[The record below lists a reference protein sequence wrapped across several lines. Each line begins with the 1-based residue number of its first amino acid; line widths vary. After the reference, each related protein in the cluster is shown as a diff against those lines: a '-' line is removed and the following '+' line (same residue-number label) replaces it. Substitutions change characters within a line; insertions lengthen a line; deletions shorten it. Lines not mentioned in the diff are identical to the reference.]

1 MGETPVSAALSPP
14 QTSVSDAS
22 RLDKLP
28 RLSPRQVRIFFWLLA
43 IALGAAQAWATRFTM
58 NPDGISYLDMGDAYW
73 RGNWHMAI
81 NAYFSPFYSWIL
93 GFFMKVLRP
102 SPYWEYPLAHLV
114 NFLIYLAAL
123 GCFEFFLRNF
133 IRSRR
138 HSDENARKQGNVTLP
153 EWGWWMLG
161 YALFIS
167 ASLQLITLRSITPDM
182 CVAAFVYL
190 ASALIL
196 QIQAGAGTP
205 RTVLFLGIVL
215 GFAYLAKAVMFPLA
229 LVFIAVAACCARN
242 VRQDV
247 RCAAIAGFGFLLIAS
262 LFITILSRSKH
273 RVTFGDSGSIAY
285 EVYVNGIDQ
294 FVPASGSLKHPVNK
308 IYDMPPTYEFGGPI
322 GGTYPLWYDSTYWHE
337 GIRPYFDLAQ
347 QFHAIAASLLTYSGQ
362 FCSAFLQLNATVALL
377 VLYLIAP
384 RPSACLKCAGASWPL
399 LVIGLAAMGLY
410 ALVYAESRYFAPF
423 IVLFWLAAFCGVHLP
438 DSRGLVRTIAVVVVA
453 VSITSIAQS
462 ARSTW
467 LDGHSAPDYH
477 RLATALCDYGITRGS
492 KLAVIGTEPFGK
504 SGAFSARLAKAQ
516 IVAQIRRSDLF
527 WAAPAITRAEVLR
540 ALARAGVQAI
550 LASDLPTSADLSTG
564 WHRLGTSPDYIHVFG
579 RDDQ

>member
-1 MGETPVSAALSPP
+1 MGETAVSAALSPP

-22 RLDKLP
+22 RLEQPQRLRPP
-28 RLSPRQVRIFFWLLA
+28 RVRIFLWLLA

-93 GFFMKVLRP
+93 GFFMKVLKP
-102 SPYWEYPLAHLV
+102 SPYSEYPLAHLV

-161 YALFIS
+161 YALFIF
-167 ASLQLITLRSITPDM
+167 ASLQLITLRLITPDM

-196 QIQAGAGTP
+196 QIQTGAGTL
-205 RTVLFLGIVL
+205 RTVMFLGIVL
-215 GFAYLAKAVMFPLA
+215 GLAYLAKAVMFPLA
-229 LVFIAVAACCARN
+229 LVFIAVAGCCAHN
-242 VRQDV
+242 VRQGV
-247 RCAAIAGFGFLLIAS
+247 RYAAMAVFGFLLIAS
-262 LFITILSRSKH
+262 PFITILSRSKH

-285 EVYVNGIDQ
+285 EVYVNGVDQ
-294 FVPASGSLKHPVNK
+294 FVPASSSLKHPINK
-308 IYDMPPTYEFGGPI
+308 IHDMPPTYKFGGPI
-322 GGTYPLWYDSTYWHE
+322 EGTYPLWYDSTYWHE

-347 QFHAIAASLLTYSGQ
+347 QFHAIAASLVTYWRQ
-362 FCSAFLQLNATVALL
+362 FCSVFLQLNATVALF

-384 RPSACLKCAGASWPL
+384 RSSACLKCAGASWPL

-423 IVLFWLAAFCGVHLP
+423 IVLFWLAAFSGVHLP
-438 DSRGLVRTIAVVVVA
+438 HSRGLVRTIAVVVVA
-453 VSITSIAQS
+453 VSITSIAQTAWNTPS
-462 ARSTW
+462 EAPST
-467 LDGHSAPDYH
+467 ADYY
-477 RLATALCDYGITRGS
+477 RLATALRDYGITRGS

-504 SGAFSARLAKAQ
+504 SGAFSARLARAQ
-516 IVAQIRRSDLF
+516 IVAQIRSSDLF
-527 WAAPAITRAEVLR
+527 WAAPAVTRAGILH
-540 ALARAGVQAI
+540 ALARAGAQTI
-550 LASDLPTSADLSTG
+550 LASDVPTSADLSTG
-564 WHRLGTSPDYIHVFG
+564 WHRLGTSTDYIHVFG

>member
-1 MGETPVSAALSPP
+1 M
-14 QTSVSDAS
+14 SVTDVS
-22 RLDKLP
+22 RLDRPQRLRP
-28 RLSPRQVRIFFWLLA
+28 RRLRIFFWSLA
-43 IALGAAQAWATRFTM
+43 LVLGASQAWATRFTM
-58 NPDGISYLDMGDAYW
+58 NPDGMSYLDMGDAYW

-81 NAYFSPFYSWIL
+81 NAYFSPLYSWIL

-138 HSDENARKQGNVTLP
+138 HSAESARKQGNVTLP
-153 EWGWWMLG
+153 EWGWWILG
-161 YALFIS
+161 YALFIF
-167 ASLQLITLRSITPDM
+167 ASLQLITLCLITPDM

-190 ASALIL
+190 LSALIL
-196 QIQAGAGTP
+196 QIQAGTGTP
-205 RTVLFLGIVL
+205 RTVMFLGILL
-215 GFAYLAKAVMFPLA
+215 GLAYLAKAVMFPLA
-229 LVFIAVAACCARN
+229 LVFIAVAACCAGN
-242 VRQDV
+242 VRQGV
-247 RCAAIAGFGFLLIAS
+247 RYAAIAGFGFLLIAS
-262 LFITILSRSKH
+262 PFITVLSRSKH

-285 EVYVNGIDQ
+285 EVYVNGVDQ
-294 FVPASGSLKHPVNK
+294 FVPTSSSLKHPVNK
-308 IYDMPPTYEFGGPI
+308 IYDMPPTYEFGVPI

-347 QFHAIAASLLTYSGQ
+347 QSHAIAASLVTYSRQ
-362 FCSAFLQLNATVALL
+362 FCSVFLQLNVTVVLL
-377 VLYLIAP
+377 VLYLISP
-384 RPSACLKCAGASWPL
+384 QPSACFKRAWASWPFL
-399 LVIGLAAMGLY
+399 IICLAAMGLY

-453 VSITSIAQS
+453 VSTTSIAQS

-504 SGAFSARLAKAQ
+504 SGSFSARLEKL
-516 IVAQIRRSDLF
+516 RSSRKLEGL
-527 WAAPAITRAEVLR
+527 I
-540 ALARAGVQAI
+540 
-550 LASDLPTSADLSTG
+550 S
-564 WHRLGTSPDYIHVFG
+564 FG
-579 RDDQ
+579 RRRRLLVPKFFKLLRELVCRR

>member
-1 MGETPVSAALSPP
+1 MKASSPP
-14 QTSVSDAS
+14 QMSVTDVS
-22 RLDKLP
+22 RLDRP
-28 RLSPRQVRIFFWLLA
+28 QRLSPRRLRIFFWSLA
-43 IALGAAQAWATRFTM
+43 LVLGASQAWATRFTM

-73 RGNWHMAI
+73 RGDWHMAI
-81 NAYFSPFYSWIL
+81 NAYFSPLYSWIL

-229 LVFIAVAACCARN
+229 LVFIAVAACCAGN
-242 VRQDV
+242 VRQGV
-247 RCAAIAGFGFLLIAS
+247 RYAAIAGFGFLLIAS
-262 LFITILSRSKH
+262 PFITVLSRSKH

-285 EVYVNGIDQ
+285 EVYVNGVDQ
-294 FVPASGSLKHPVNK
+294 FVPTSSSLKHPVNK
-308 IYDMPPTYEFGGPI
+308 IYDMPPTYEFGVPI

-347 QFHAIAASLLTYSGQ
+347 QSHAIAASLVTYSRQ
-362 FCSAFLQLNATVALL
+362 FCSVFLQLNVSVVLL
-377 VLYLIAP
+377 VLYLISP
-384 RPSACLKCAGASWPL
+384 QPSACFKRAWASWPFL
-399 LVIGLAAMGLY
+399 IICLAAMGLY

-453 VSITSIAQS
+453 VSITSIAQTAWNTPS
-462 ARSTW
+462 EAPST
-467 LDGHSAPDYH
+467 ADYY
-477 RLATALCDYGITRGS
+477 RLATALRDYGITRGS

-504 SGAFSARLAKAQ
+504 SGAFSARLARAQ
-516 IVAQIRRSDLF
+516 IVAQIRSSDLF
-527 WAAPAITRAEVLR
+527 WAAPAITRAEVLQ
-540 ALARAGVQAI
+540 ALARGGAQAV
-550 LASDLPTSADLSTG
+550 LASDVPTSANLSTG
-564 WHRLGTSPDYIHVFG
+564 WHRLGTSTDYIHVFG